1 MSVFKTPLM
10 DSKKKKSPQTS
21 EPSQQHF
28 SCKGPWRPPH
38 FSSSIYVLGETVSE
52 SGLGSM
58 QLKHGK
64 NNYSSPTCCG
74 INSITPCIFSLEKVS
89 VFPCKWYGTG
99 ERASKQTERWEW
111 WGMMEERRE
120 KAVSGE
126 KKCTGVQTKC
136 EKCGQVG
143 RRTNSGSN
151 VLAEI
156 DQQTFARTLFSPTHS
171 SFSCRHNTRTA
182 YQRWV
187 TAPESGGRPTAC
199 SPLCR
204 RPTSIAGTSKAV
216 RGRLHNSVF
225 AVGLNYLS
233 AVLSNIGMMKC
244 CSHIIFIAFEVSPWG
259 PRGRHGDYLLK
270 FKQRNDFLSFLIE
283 FLWADRR
290 HVQGSGLRQEYN
302 I

>member
-1 MSVFKTPLM
+1 MYLLSWK
-10 DSKKKKSPQTS
+10 
-21 EPSQQHF
+21 
-28 SCKGPWRPPH
+28 
-38 FSSSIYVLGETVSE
+38 
-52 SGLGSM
+52 GLG
-58 QLKHGK
+58 
-64 NNYSSPTCCG
+64 
-74 INSITPCIFSLEKVS
+74 
-89 VFPCKWYGTG
+89 FPLQVVWDG
-99 ERASKQTERWEW
+99 RASKQANREKWVVGNGEW
-111 WGMMEERRE
+111 WRRE
-120 KAVSGE
+120 GRKRWVE
-126 KKCTGVQTKC
+126 RKKCTGVQTKC

-171 SFSCRHNTRTA
+171 SSCRHNTRTA

-270 FKQRNDFLSFLIE
+270 FKQRNDFLSFLIT
-283 FLWADRR
+283 
-290 HVQGSGLRQEYN
+290 
-302 I
+302 